1 MLPVPV
7 ATRHFLRSD
16 PDGRKQLLAGHGR
29 GATGHREQ
37 HQRARQKRHG
47 LRMAFL
53 DRLEPQSRRQS
64 SSMRSPLFHCRRMV
78 ANVCGALPSVK
89 GLPFT
94 ATVAPSVHAGIRRCP
109 ANSAGFDEETSNC
122 RALSNGISTFLRQPN
137 PRVGDDIHARQR
149 RHPLAERGGGSEP
162 PSVFAEFPRIVGFS
176 RLSSLNPISVACVSR
191 SCLSWRS
198 LVRVTSP

>member
-1 MLPVPV
+1 MRAACCHLF
-7 ATRHFLRSD
+7 ALI
-16 PDGRKQLLAGHGR
+16 LAAPLFAQVRPADHSWTAVSNDYTNTLVKVEMKHNPESGS
-29 GATGHREQ
+29 
-37 HQRARQKRHG
+37 RQ
-47 LRMAFL
+47 
-53 DRLEPQSRRQS
+53 QS

-137 PRVGDDIHARQR
+137 PRVGDGIHARQR

-176 RLSSLNPISVACVSR
+176 RLSSLNPISIACVSR